1 MARLMTLRRSLL
13 WLLILLVV
21 LIVAGGWYARVA
33 WQEWRQLNNIR
44 NLQWQGVDVSL
55 SGIQLEQFAITQV
68 RDDQPYHVEGEA
80 LSLGWS
86 WNWYGPRP
94 DVVRV
99 GRLTVDVPV
108 WPAVSQQTA
117 SLSEDT
123 EGLLPQLS
131 GWLPENIAIERLT
144 LTLPQGIHAT
154 GDLTLSELAAPDNRS
169 IATKALRIEMPVPAM
184 TRAGW
189 RIHKGQAS
197 LVISGKGNGQSATF
211 EFSDGSFVELPR
223 VDAPDNVAQLD
234 GLRVNLAGTELAAG
248 YGLQPVALET
258 LAFEGSVVAT
268 AATIQQ
274 SHLHS
279 QPWRLD
285 GRLEGS
291 LNGLTFDGRLS
302 SDAGAVAK
310 IRSSF
315 PFDGIAQLDAD
326 MTAVGAK
333 GDRQLSG
340 TFTAWPEGLE
350 VEKGSIRAELGLRF
364 PPEGTRMQGKVTF
377 DGLGGLF
384 VRTAWAGLNGNVAMD
399 IAGDRFEARTSRLS
413 LDTVNPGIALSNV
426 EIVGGYR
433 STMELMGAGTLTVDQ
448 AFARLLG
455 GTVRVEPAQWQLSDL
470 PLRVPLE
477 LSDIELSELMQ
488 VYPAEG
494 LAGSGVLRGTVP
506 LWISENGVS
515 IESGQVEAMAPGG
528 TLKLP
533 ADRLRGMAQKNEAM
547 ALVVQAM
554 QNFNYTVLSSTVDY
568 DQDGTLVLGLRLE
581 GSSPDVRD
589 GHPIVLNI
597 NLEEDIPALLTSLQL
612 SGRVNEAVT
621 EKVRNLIQKRDAESQ
636 STGSGTNQE

>member
-1 MARLMTLRRSLL
+1 MARVMTLRRFLL
-13 WLLILLVV
+13 WLLALLVV

-33 WQEWRQLNNIR
+33 WQEWQQLNNIR
-44 NLQWQGVDVSL
+44 NLQWQGVNVSL
-55 SGIQLEQFAITQV
+55 SGVQLEHFAITQL
-68 RDDQPYHVEGEA
+68 RDGQSYRVEGEA
-80 LSLGWS
+80 LSLGWK
-86 WNWYGPRP
+86 WNWYGPTP
-94 DVVRV
+94 DVVLV
-99 GRLTVDVPV
+99 GRLAVDVPA
-108 WPAVSQQTA
+108 WPNASQQTGA
-117 SLSEDT
+117 ST
-123 EGLLPQLS
+123 EVSGGLPRQLPA
-131 GWLPENIAIERLT
+131 WLPDNIAIEQLA
-144 LTLPQGIHAT
+144 LTLPKGIHAT
-154 GDLTLSELAAPDNRS
+154 GDLTLSELAAPDDRS
-169 IATKALRIEMPVPAM
+169 IATKALRIDMPVPAM

-189 RIHKGQAS
+189 RIHKGRAS
-197 LVISGKGNGQSATF
+197 LVIAGKAEGQSADF
-211 EFSDGSFVELPR
+211 EFRDGSFVEVAR
-223 VDAPDNVAQLD
+223 VEAPDSALRLD
-234 GLRVNLAGTELAAG
+234 RLRVKLAGMELTAG
-248 YGLQPVALET
+248 YSLQPMALEE
-258 LAFEGSVVAT
+258 LAFEGTAVAT

-274 SHLHS
+274 SQLHP

-291 LNGLTFDGRLS
+291 LKGLTFDGRLS
-302 SDAGAVAK
+302 SDAGAVAN
-310 IRSSF
+310 IRSSL

-326 MTAVGAK
+326 MTAVGTK
-333 GDRQLSG
+333 GSRQLSG

-350 VEKGSIRAELGLRF
+350 VEEGSIRTELGLRF
-364 PPEGTRMQGKVTF
+364 PPEGARMQGQVTF

-384 VRTAWAGLNGNVAMD
+384 VRTAWAGLNGKVA
-399 IAGDRFEARTSRLS
+399 IEKAGDRLEAGSSRLS

-433 STMELMGAGTLTVDQ
+433 STMEQMGAGTLTIEQ
-448 AFARLLG
+448 ASAQLLG
-455 GTVRVEPAQWQLSDL
+455 GSVRVEPAQWQLSDL

-477 LSDIELSELMQ
+477 LSGIELSELMQ

-494 LAGSGVLRGTVP
+494 LAGSGVLRGKVP
-506 LWISENGVS
+506 LWISEEGVS
-515 IESGQVEAMAPGG
+515 IESGQVEAVAPGG

-554 QNFNYTVLSSTVDY
+554 QNFNYTVLNSTVDY

-621 EKVRNLIQKRDAESQ
+621 EKVRNLIRKRDAGSQ
-636 STGSGTNQE
+636 STGSGN